1 MKTNDSTLIK
11 EAISI
16 IQKNKS
22 IEFAHAKAKKL
33 MVEAWKEIDSLIPK
47 SLAKIKLK
55 ALVDFLIDRN
65 I

>member
-1 MKTNDSTLIK
+1 
-11 EAISI
+11 
-16 IQKNKS
+16 
-22 IEFAHAKAKKL
+22 